1 MAGETND
8 KRGQNIQKQPR
19 RLKIKEI
26 ATRAVAGVIYI
37 LLILLGVLG
46 GRFTFLLVFGSIL
59 GIALFEF
66 YRMVEKKMSHVISKA
81 FNIASGVLLFL
92 SVFLYME
99 GLCAYALPVI
109 ILLYLLALIAA
120 AIFLRRDD
128 ILHSTIYSG
137 FGQIYI
143 TMPLSLLMFLSYTDT
158 VRDSGN
164 YNWLPVLALFVFIWV
179 NDTAAYFFGSL
190 IGKRKLLEHVSPK
203 KSVEGFIAGIIF
215 TVLASLLFAQLY
227 PAYSTLVWIGFAIVV
242 SLFGTV
248 GDLFE
253 SLIKRTFGVKDS
265 GNLIPGHGGILD
277 RIDSLLIA
285 APAALLYL
293 NIIYYFAV

>member
-1 MAGETND
+1 MTG
-8 KRGQNIQKQPR
+8 I
-19 RLKIKEI
+19 
-26 ATRAVAGVIYI
+26 IYI
-37 LLILLGVLG
+37 LVILLGVLG
-46 GRFTFLLVFGSIL
+46 GRFTFLLIFSAIL

-92 SVFLYME
+92 SVFLYLE
-99 GLCAYALPVI
+99 GITPYALPTL
-109 ILLYLLALIAA
+109 ILLYLLILIAA

-137 FGQIYI
+137 FGQIYL
-143 TMPLSLLMFLSYTDT
+143 TLPLSLLMLLSYTDT
-158 VRDSGN
+158 VRNSGS

-190 IGKRKLLEHVSPK
+190 MGKRKLLEHVSPK
-203 KSVEGFIAGIIF
+203 KSVEGFIAGIVF
-215 TVLASLLFAQLY
+215 TVLASLLFAHLY
-227 PAYSTLVWIGFAIVV
+227 PAHDILVWIGFAIVV

-277 RIDSLLIA
+277 RIDSLLVA

>member
-1 MAGETND
+1 M
-8 KRGQNIQKQPR
+8 KVR
-19 RLKIKEI
+19 EI
-26 ATRAVAGVIYI
+26 ATRAVTGVIYI
-37 LLILLGVLG
+37 LVILLGVLG

-92 SVFLYME
+92 SVFLYLE
-99 GLCAYALPVI
+99 GLSAYALPTL
-109 ILLYLLALIAA
+109 ILLYLLALIAV

-137 FGQIYI
+137 FGQMYL
-143 TMPLSLLMFLSYTDT
+143 TMPLSLLMLLSYSETG
-158 VRDSGN
+158 RNPGS
-164 YNWLPVLALFVFIWV
+164 YNWVPVLALFVFIWV

-190 IGKRKLLEHVSPK
+190 IGKRKLMEHVSPK
-203 KSVEGFIAGIIF
+203 KSVEGFLSGIAF
-215 TVLASLLFAQLY
+215 TVLASLLFAHLY
-227 PAYSTLVWIGFAIVV
+227 PAYSTLIWIGFAIVV

-265 GNLIPGHGGILD
+265 GNLMPGHGGILD
-277 RIDSLLIA
+277 RIDSLLVA

-293 NIIYYFAV
+293 NVIYYFAV

>member
-1 MAGETND
+1 M
-8 KRGQNIQKQPR
+8 KV
-19 RLKIKEI
+19 KEI
-26 ATRAVAGVIYI
+26 ATRAVTGIIYI
-37 LLILLGVLG
+37 LVILLGILW
-46 GRFTFLLVFGSIL
+46 GRFTFLLVFGTIL

-66 YRMVEKKMSHVISKA
+66 YRMVEKKMELAISKI
-81 FNIASGVLLFL
+81 FNITSGVLLFL
-92 SVFLYME
+92 SVFLYLE
-99 GLCAYALPVI
+99 GLSAYALPTL
-109 ILLYLLALIAA
+109 ILLYLLVLIAA

-137 FGQIYI
+137 FGQIYL
-143 TMPLSLLMFLSYTDT
+143 TMPLSLLMLLSYSDIEMNPG
-158 VRDSGN
+158 S
-164 YNWLPVLALFVFIWV
+164 YNWIPVLALFVFIWV

-190 IGKRKLLEHVSPK
+190 IGKRKLLEHISPK
-203 KSVEGFIAGIIF
+203 KSVEGFIAGIVF
-215 TVLASLLFAQLY
+215 TVLASLLFAHIY
-227 PAYSTLVWIGFAIVV
+227 PAHSTLVWIGFAIVV

-285 APAALLYL
+285 APATLLYL
-293 NIIYYFAV
+293 NVISYFAV